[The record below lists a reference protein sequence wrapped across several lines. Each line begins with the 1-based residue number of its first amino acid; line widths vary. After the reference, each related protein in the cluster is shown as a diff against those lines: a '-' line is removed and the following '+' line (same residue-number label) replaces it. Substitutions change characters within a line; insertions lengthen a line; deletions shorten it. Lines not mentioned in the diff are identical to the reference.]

1 MTLETTKILGG
12 IGAVLM
18 LVSPIGTQMGL
29 AGLAGIILVMIAIY
43 RLSYHYNEP
52 AIFNN
57 ALYGAIIAIVGIA
70 VFMAVMAVTLVDLM
84 TALGIDIN
92 WTNWTNWTMYQNIH
106 WEQITDW
113 NTYWPYIAIIIA
125 DFVILFISFT
135 IAGTFLRKTFH
146 LLGEK
151 TGIHAFHTA
160 ATLVFIGALL
170 TIIAVGLLLIWIALI
185 FLAIAFF
192 SIRTT

>member
-18 LVSPIGTQMGL
+18 LVSPIGTQTGL
-29 AGLAGIILVMIAIY
+29 VGLAGIILVMIAVY

-57 ALYGAIIAIVGIA
+57 ALYGAIIAIVGVTIFA
-70 VFMAVMAVTLVDLM
+70 AVMAITLVDLM
-84 TALGIDIN
+84 GTLGIDIN
-92 WTNWTNWTMYQNIH
+92 WNNWMSWTMYQNIH

-113 NTYWPYIAIIIA
+113 NTYWPYISIIIA
-125 DFVILFISFT
+125 DFAILFVSVT

-146 LLGEK
+146 ILGEK
-151 TGIHAFHTA
+151 TGIHAFNTA
-160 ATLVFIGALL
+160 ATLIFIGAIL
-170 TIIAVGLLLIWIALI
+170 TIIVVGLLLIWIALL